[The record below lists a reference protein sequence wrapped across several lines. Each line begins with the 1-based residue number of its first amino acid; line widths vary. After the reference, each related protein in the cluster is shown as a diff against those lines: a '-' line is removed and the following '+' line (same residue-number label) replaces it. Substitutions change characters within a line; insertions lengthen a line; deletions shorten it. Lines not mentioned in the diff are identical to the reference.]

1 MENQRQQSLNNL
13 REIHAIAERLRL
25 VNQAINTALGGFFG
39 FMAFGGP
46 WEAAL
51 FSFLVFGIDGCRH
64 LILNEMRAA
73 EVRSL
78 LIAKQLGENSGNM

>member
-1 MENQRQQSLNNL
+1 
-13 REIHAIAERLRL
+13 
-25 VNQAINTALGGFFG
+25 
-39 FMAFGGP
+39 MAFGGP

-51 FSFLVFGIDGCRH
+51 FAFLVFGIDGCRH